1 MTSVTERQAVLALL
15 NKACESGARLG
26 PACAQIGLS
35 ERTVQRW
42 QRPSSGDEGGNE
54 DGGEGDLRASAH
66 RVATPPP
73 NRLSEAE
80 RQAALALLN
89 SEEFKDLPPSQVVP
103 RLADQGRYVASES
116 TLYRLLR
123 GAGQL
128 THRRTERAPQQRS
141 RPRALVASRPD
152 QIYCWDITYLPTE
165 VRGSYFYLYLFVDLF
180 SRKIVGWQV
189 YDSESADRASQ
200 LLTDICARQ
209 KIARQQLT
217 VHSDNGAPMK
227 GEAMLATLQRLG
239 VAASRS
245 RPAVSNDNPFSE
257 ALFRTLKYRPQ
268 LPVKPLQSLLQARR
282 WVTQLVHWYNEEHRH
297 SAIGFVTPHQRH
309 AQLDPSLLKGR
320 AAVYEAT
327 RNRHPSRWSGPTRNW
342 THVTV
347 VHLNPEKPTN
357 PNVLPVRKTA

>member
-1 MTSVTERQAVLALL
+1 MTSLGERQAVLALL
-15 NKACESGARLG
+15 TEACNSGARLA

-42 QRPSSGDEGGNE
+42 QRPSKGDEG
-54 DGGEGDLRASAH
+54 GGEGDLRASVK
-66 RVATPPP
+66 RIATPPP
-73 NRLSEAE
+73 NRLSQAE

-89 SEEFKDLPPSQVVP
+89 SEEFKDLAPSQIVP

-152 QIYCWDITYLPTE
+152 QICCWDITYLPTE
-165 VRGSYFYLYLFVDLF
+165 VRGSYFCLNLFPDLF
-180 SRKIVGWQV
+180 SHEIIGWQV
-189 YDSESADRASQ
+189 YASESADRASQ
-200 LLTDICARQ
+200 LLTDICCRQ
-209 KIARQQLT
+209 QIVPQQLT
-217 VHSDNGAPMK
+217 VHSDNGSPMK

-268 LPVKPLQSLLQARR
+268 LPVKPLQSLLHARR

-297 SAIGFVTPHQRH
+297 SAIGFVTPQQRH
-309 AQLDPSLLKGR
+309 AQLDQSLLNDR
-320 AAVYEAT
+320 AAVYAAA
-327 RNRHPSRWSGPTRNW
+327 RDRHPRRWSGPTRTW
-342 THVTV
+342 AHITE
-347 VHLNPEKPTN
+347 VHLIPEKSTN
-357 PNVLPVRKTA
+357 PTVLPDRKTA